1 MAKKLTTK
9 QLRWRLKL
17 DEDELDIF
25 RRYYLGEVDPE
36 CFTPTQREQLE
47 RYSKAW
53 SWFCMGR
60 SRSMII
66 ELLKKDYD
74 IKDRQAN
81 YDFVA
86 SLSLY
91 GQLTDVEKAGRR
103 VASIQYY
110 DMVSQLA
117 LKEKNFEAA
126 IKAKKEADQL
136 AGVFD
141 TDEEGW
147 DPKFWEKPSKVVYNV
162 QVVVNNGNQG
172 ASNEE
177 GTEIIQLDE

>member
-1 MAKKLTTK
+1 MN
-9 QLRWRLKL
+9 
-17 DEDELDIF
+17 EDELDVF

-36 CFTPTQREQLE
+36 SFTATQREQLE

-53 SWFCMGR
+53 SWYCMGR
-60 SRSMII
+60 TRSMII

-86 SLSLY
+86 SLNLY

-126 IKAKKEADQL
+126 IKAKKEADNL
-136 AGVFD
+136 SGVFE
-141 TDEEGW
+141 TEEDGW
-147 DPKFWEKPSKVVYNV
+147 NPKDWEKPSKVIYNV
-162 QVVVNNGNQG
+162 QVVVNNNDQVPTDD
-172 ASNEE
+172 SESE
-177 GTEIIQLDE
+177 VIQLDE